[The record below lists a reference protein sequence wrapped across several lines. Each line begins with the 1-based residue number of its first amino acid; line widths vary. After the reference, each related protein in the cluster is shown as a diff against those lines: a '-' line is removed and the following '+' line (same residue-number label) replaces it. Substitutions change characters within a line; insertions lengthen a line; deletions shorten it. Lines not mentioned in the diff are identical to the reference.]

1 LSWAGFSTKEHTV
14 STDIHCLYEELIYL
28 DQLRGQLDPETNQA
42 MDSRCR
48 QIQLEIQRLTQPQ
61 PDSTLV

>member
-1 LSWAGFSTKEHTV
+1 M

-48 QIQLEIQRLTQPQ
+48 QIQLEIQRLTESE
-61 PDSTLV
+61 PDSILARH